1 MLGLERRRRGEA
13 LDDVHLVLRGL
24 DRTHQEIA
32 SHRLEVG
39 GVDEGELRQEVD
51 SGLHERIAG
60 VVEVEAEGRT
70 VRAVKDMPR
79 LAALLDQKIRFEG
92 VFRTIF
98 LYPFALSFVVTG
110 LTWQWILNPDF
121 GVQHVVPLQ
130 TWPPVH
136 VLHVIFPPV
145 MQTLS
150 TVVLHAPAA
159 QFASAQHEPAVPLGA
174 GLPGGPPTMQ
184 L

>member
-1 MLGLERRRRGEA
+1 MVPRHPLSKVPHLPANCGDAHVYGSQ
-13 LDDVHLVLRGL
+13 VHVPVLQVKGNVQPQFR
-24 DRTHQEIA
+24 
-32 SHRLEVG
+32 
-39 GVDEGELRQEVD
+39 
-51 SGLHERIAG
+51 SGSPQPCG
-60 VVEVEAEGRT
+60 TVV
-70 VRAVKDMPR
+70 PHW
-79 LAALLDQKIRFEG
+79 LPQLPL
-92 VFRTIF
+92 
-98 LYPFALSFVVTG
+98 
-110 LTWQWILNPDF
+110 